1 MGTFKDFLDERR
13 QERGGLVEVDGG
25 EGAMAVD
32 APDAPAPSDPEPDPD
47 TAWKAQP
54 FSALIGPAG
63 TGKTFFTKGWAAQ
76 EKRGSVVLAATTGI
90 AAINL
95 GEGTTINSLLGF
107 FDTASLRD
115 AYVSGFLAS
124 RLSKLHKAG
133 LRRICLDEVSML
145 DGEQLTI
152 LTRVLDEL
160 AGYGY
165 GIGVD
170 VDTDYDA
177 DATPEESDPEYP
189 VKLTLIGDFCQLP
202 PVKAPFAFESPE
214 WERYAPY
221 TKVLTEIRRQA
232 DKDYIEALMAV
243 RRGDAAMA
251 LEYFGDRLEP
261 LTDHHFDGPT
271 LLARNEEVDRF
282 NRLRMDA
289 LPTPKVS
296 FTATRWG
303 KQRGEWKL
311 IPDTLLLKE
320 GALVMILANAK
331 DTLSEDPH
339 KFLYVNGDLG
349 DLQSAEGDVAYVKLR
364 RTGEVVRVP
373 KVTREVKIPLEV
385 GRAKALKAEGHGDRI
400 DGKWEITGAV
410 TYMPLRLAY
419 ATTVHKCVAADTRV
433 PVHGRGYVEID
444 TLSTDATTP
453 YGPVLNRVRTIRSA
467 YRVTTKRGYTVT
479 CSADHR
485 WLTRDGWIE
494 TKDLIHRDI
503 ELNPGPPFPGDDSL
517 GPTKAWVLGAIVGDG
532 CYTDLDDG
540 TIHFAC
546 AHQVFGGMFEQALK
560 EAFDITPSWRSDRR
574 GLHWT
579 RKGHRQELLRWGLEY
594 VKAPCKT
601 VPKIVWQ
608 LGPRDRGA
616 FLQGLFDTDGH
627 LGRSRIVLTTA
638 SETLGREVQELLL
651 TLGIISKR
659 TSYPGVKES
668 IYWQV
673 FIGAESLDRFQQLVG
688 FRHPEKRQK
697 LYARPN
703 RVLRPT
709 NGYDRVVSVQPLGIE
724 IPMVDIELPTPHTIS
739 FGPFMGHNSQG
750 LSLDQVQVNIRDHFF
765 STPGML
771 YVALSRAR
779 TAEGLRLVG
788 QPGTFQA
795 RCTVDERVRPWL

>member
-1 MGTFKDFLDERR
+1 MVEFIRGDDGQMRCVPSRCTCASKDANEPIGGWQGHPPACPVHDEMRVTREGSITLIEEDFLD
-13 QERGGLVEVDGG
+13 GLEGSDQPSAPTARKGVNTKPTSYPLAQSTTPEGSEDPG
-25 EGAMAVD
+25 EASV
-32 APDAPAPSDPEPDPD
+32 DPD

-63 TGKTFFTKGWAAQ
+63 TGKTFFTKGWAAS

-419 ATTVHKCVAADTRV
+419 ATTVHK
-433 PVHGRGYVEID
+433 
-444 TLSTDATTP
+444 
-453 YGPVLNRVRTIRSA
+453 
-467 YRVTTKRGYTVT
+467 
-479 CSADHR
+479 
-485 WLTRDGWIE
+485 
-494 TKDLIHRDI
+494 
-503 ELNPGPPFPGDDSL
+503 
-517 GPTKAWVLGAIVGDG
+517 
-532 CYTDLDDG
+532 
-540 TIHFAC
+540 
-546 AHQVFGGMFEQALK
+546 
-560 EAFDITPSWRSDRR
+560 
-574 GLHWT
+574 
-579 RKGHRQELLRWGLEY
+579 
-594 VKAPCKT
+594 
-601 VPKIVWQ
+601 
-608 LGPRDRGA
+608 
-616 FLQGLFDTDGH
+616 
-627 LGRSRIVLTTA
+627 
-638 SETLGREVQELLL
+638 
-651 TLGIISKR
+651 
-659 TSYPGVKES
+659 
-668 IYWQV
+668 
-673 FIGAESLDRFQQLVG
+673 
-688 FRHPEKRQK
+688 
-697 LYARPN
+697 
-703 RVLRPT
+703 
-709 NGYDRVVSVQPLGIE
+709 
-724 IPMVDIELPTPHTIS
+724 
-739 FGPFMGHNSQG
+739 SQG